1 MFAVSVLGE
10 VSDSVPYVLW
20 GGGLIAAAMFAWWA
34 CVRIIPNDR
43 VGVVEKLWSR
53 TGSVGEGRIL
63 ALDGEAGYQADLLR
77 GGIHLG
83 YWRWQYRVHVVPLV
97 TVPQGQL
104 GYVYARDGIPLP
116 PSQTLGRHAECN
128 NFQDARAFL
137 AGSDGGQR
145 GRQRAILR
153 EGVYAIN
160 PAIFAVM
167 TADRAFTLPSFN
179 DKTEAQ
185 AVGQWQAQLLDCQG
199 FEPVVIGGSTVNSA
213 ASDVHD
219 DMIGV
224 VTIHDGPSLPPG
236 EIIAPAAGTEP
247 DGASY
252 HNNYQDPEAFLRAG
266 GRRGRQY
273 TALTDGTYFLNR
285 WFASVE
291 LLPKTVV
298 PIGNVGVVV
307 SYVGRVGRDVSGIDF
322 RHGERVQE
330 GDRGVWERPLGPGKY
345 PFNVY
350 AGQVIQVPTTNFVL
364 HWITG
369 KTENHKFDEGLK
381 SIDLVTKDAYEPLLP
396 LSVVVHIDYQRAPN
410 VIQRFGDVKKL
421 ITQTLDPMLSAYF
434 RDIAHT
440 KTMLALL
447 HERDAIQSEARKEL
461 RNRFREFDIEC
472 VDVLIGRPEAP
483 PNDTKIETL
492 LEQLRLRQ
500 LSIEQ
505 LETYERQRAAAE
517 KLRSL
522 NEAQAIAAVQVQLTN
537 AKAEIQM
544 AESRGEAELARA
556 RKQSEQMV
564 VVAEAELARSRRMAE
579 QTVLT
584 AEAEAKQKIL
594 AGQGEGQKALQIGV
608 AEAAVL
614 LRKVSSYG
622 DPRLYAMAVI
632 AEKLSNATQP
642 LVPQRLFVSGG
653 DSNKEANPLTMLLNL
668 LLAEKTGISP
678 TAEMTSLQADC
689 EKMVAE
695 LQSEVK

>member
-20 GGGLIAAAMFAWWA
+20 GGGLIAATMFAWWA
-34 CVRIIPNDR
+34 CVRSIPNDR

-104 GYVYARDGIPLP
+104 GYVYARDGIQLP

-167 TADRAFTLPSFN
+167 TA
-179 DKTEAQ
+179 
-185 AVGQWQAQLLDCQG
+185 
-199 FEPVVIGGSTVNSA
+199 
-213 ASDVHD
+213 
-219 DMIGV
+219 
-224 VTIHDGPSLPPG
+224 
-236 EIIAPAAGTEP
+236 
-247 DGASY
+247 
-252 HNNYQDPEAFLRAG
+252 
-266 GRRGRQY
+266 
-273 TALTDGTYFLNR
+273 
-285 WFASVE
+285 
-291 LLPKTVV
+291 
-298 PIGNVGVVV
+298 
-307 SYVGRVGRDVSGIDF
+307 
-322 RHGERVQE
+322 
-330 GDRGVWERPLGPGKY
+330 
-345 PFNVY
+345 
-350 AGQVIQVPTTNFVL
+350 
-364 HWITG
+364 
-369 KTENHKFDEGLK
+369 
-381 SIDLVTKDAYEPLLP
+381 
-396 LSVVVHIDYQRAPN
+396 
-410 VIQRFGDVKKL
+410 
-421 ITQTLDPMLSAYF
+421 
-434 RDIAHT
+434 
-440 KTMLALL
+440 
-447 HERDAIQSEARKEL
+447 
-461 RNRFREFDIEC
+461 
-472 VDVLIGRPEAP
+472 
-483 PNDTKIETL
+483 
-492 LEQLRLRQ
+492 
-500 LSIEQ
+500 
-505 LETYERQRAAAE
+505 
-517 KLRSL
+517 
-522 NEAQAIAAVQVQLTN
+522 
-537 AKAEIQM
+537 
-544 AESRGEAELARA
+544 EAE
-556 RKQSEQMV
+556 
-564 VVAEAELARSRRMAE
+564 
-579 QTVLT
+579 T
-584 AEAEAKQKIL
+584 KQKIL